1 MSGFW
6 RVLCSWHAFCFP
18 HRLLV
23 IISHPLII
31 QPWIFCNQEQ
41 KYDIDVTE
49 HMGWTILLSYFECK
63 IMILVEC
70 IQTQKLRQV
79 WGVKREAKGKKKE
92 QIMSIKSPETTW
104 NFQEAYK
111 DDHKSISAVFCF
123 SFSFYLLKK
132 ETW

>member
-1 MSGFW
+1 
-6 RVLCSWHAFCFP
+6 
-18 HRLLV
+18 
-23 IISHPLII
+23 
-31 QPWIFCNQEQ
+31 
-41 KYDIDVTE
+41 
-49 HMGWTILLSYFECK
+49 
-63 IMILVEC
+63 MILVEC